1 MKKYNLLIPMVGRGQ
16 RFRDSGFTIP
26 KQLIQV
32 GHQQMIDWSMSC
44 IKRDE
49 CNQIFV
55 IRRDTVENNE
65 MDLVLRNKF
74 GNDITIVIAEEETEG
89 TVSSCLL
96 AEKYIDNDLPLS
108 ITTLDMYF
116 EPYFD
121 PSQVA
126 DSDGVV
132 LTFDADNPA
141 YSYSQLG
148 DNGYVIRTAEKEV
161 ISNHAHAGLY
171 HFSRGSDFVRLSKKM
186 IERNIRVKN
195 EFYVAPLYN
204 LFIEEGMK
212 ISIQPI
218 DRLWSMGTPDE
229 REYFLKNEYEDLQ
242 NR

>member
-1 MKKYNLLIPMVGRGQ
+1 MKKYNLLIPMVGRGK
-16 RFRDSGFTIP
+16 RFRDEGFTLP

-32 GHQQMIDWSMSC
+32 GHKQMIDWSMSC
-44 IKRDE
+44 IKTAE
-49 CNQIFV
+49 CNQIFI
-55 IRRDTVENNE
+55 IRRDTVTNNE
-65 MDLVLRNKF
+65 MDTVLYNKF
-74 GNDITIVIAEEETEG
+74 GKDITIVIAEEETEG

-96 AEKYIDNDLPLS
+96 SEQYIDNDLPLS

-116 EPYFD
+116 EPHFD
-121 PSQVA
+121 PSKVVN
-126 DSDGVV
+126 SDGVV
-132 LTFDADNPA
+132 LTFDDDNPA

-148 DNGYVIRTAEKEV
+148 EDGYVIRTAEKEV

-171 HFSRGSDFVRLSKKM
+171 HFARGSDFVRLAKEM
-186 IERNIRVKN
+186 INRNIRVKN

-229 REYFLKNEYEDLQ
+229 RRYFLENEYEDLQ
-242 NR
+242 HR

>member
-16 RFRDSGFTIP
+16 RFRDEGFSLP
-26 KQLIQV
+26 KQLIDV

-44 IKRDE
+44 IKTEE
-49 CNQIFV
+49 CNQIFI
-55 IRRDTVENNE
+55 IRRDTVTNNK
-65 MDLVLRNKF
+65 MDEVLRKKF
-74 GNDITIVIAEEETEG
+74 GDDIKVVIVEEETEG

-96 AEKYIDNDLPLS
+96 AEEYIDNNLPLS

-116 EPYFD
+116 EPHFD
-121 PSQVA
+121 PACVA
-126 DSDGVV
+126 ESDGVV

-148 DNGYVIRTAEKEV
+148 DDGYVIRTAEKEV

-171 HFSRGSDFVRLSKKM
+171 HFAKGSDFVRLAKEM
-186 IERNIRVKN
+186 IKRNIRVKN

-229 REYFLKNEYEDLQ
+229 RRYFLENEYEDLQ

>member
-1 MKKYNLLIPMVGRGQ
+1 MVGRGQ
-16 RFRDSGFTIP
+16 RFRNEGFSLP
-26 KQLIQV
+26 KQLIDV

-44 IKRDE
+44 IKRE
-49 CNQIFV
+49 ESNQIFI
-55 IRRDTVENNE
+55 IRRDTVTNNK
-65 MDLVLRNKF
+65 MDEVLRQKF
-74 GNDITIVIAEEETEG
+74 GDDIKIVIAEEETEG

-96 AEKYIDNDLPLS
+96 AEEYIDNNLPLS

-116 EPYFD
+116 EPHFN
-121 PSQVA
+121 PACVA
-126 DSDGVV
+126 ESDGVV

-148 DNGYVIRTAEKEV
+148 DDGYVIRTAEKEV

-171 HFSRGSDFVRLSKKM
+171 HFAKGSDFVRLAKEM
-186 IERNIRVKN
+186 IKRNIRVKN

-229 REYFLKNEYEDLQ
+229 RRYFLENEYEDLQ

>member
-1 MKKYNLLIPMVGRGQ
+1 MVGRGQ
-16 RFRDSGFTIP
+16 RFRDEGFTLP

-44 IKRDE
+44 IKTDE

-55 IRRDTVENNE
+55 IRRDTVDNNE
-65 MDLVLRNKF
+65 MNTVLRSKF
-74 GNDITIVIAEEETEG
+74 GDDITVVIAENETEG

-96 AEKYIDNDLPLS
+96 AEEYIDNDLPLS

-116 EPYFD
+116 EPHFD
-121 PSQVA
+121 PGQV
-126 DSDGVV
+126 DNSDGVV

-141 YSYSQLG
+141 YSYSQVG
-148 DNGYVIRTAEKEV
+148 DDGYVVRTAEKEV

-171 HFSRGSDFVRLSKKM
+171 HFARGSDFVRLAKEM
-186 IERNIRVKN
+186 IKRNIRVKN

-229 REYFLKNEYEDLQ
+229 RRYFLEKEYEDLQ